1 MTSITAA
8 APVASAHAQNLA
20 AMQQASAAQYNP
32 ADSLKQV
39 TAGKTTGAGAAEMA
53 RQQAVTRAQLTNAVS
68 PMGGN
73 KRVAANNEA
82 LKPSAEQAFEAPGLK
97 MKNDI
102 ARQARQEVKAAIE
115 ASFLQS
121 MMESTTGA
129 ARDKAMQA
137 GEAMARS
144 NDNLVLSMDMP
155 EASRAFRAEQEMS
168 TKRFEAQLAEL
179 RSMVMGQAY
188 GPAAGMDIR
197 A

>member
-53 RQQAVTRAQLTNAVS
+53 RQQAVTRAQTAAAVS
-68 PMGGN
+68 PMQGA

-129 ARDKAMQA
+129 ARDKAMEA

-144 NDNLVLSMDMP
+144 NDKVLSMDMP

-188 GPAAGMDIR
+188 GPTAGMDIR

>member
-1 MTSITAA
+1 MASITSA
-8 APVASAHAQNLA
+8 APVATAHAHNLA
-20 AMQQASAAQYNP
+20 AMQKASASQYNA

-39 TAGKTTGAGAAEMA
+39 TTGKTTGAGAAEMA
-53 RQQAVTRAQLTNAVS
+53 RQQAVTRAQLASAVS
-68 PMGGN
+68 PAGGSN
-73 KRVAANNEA
+73 RVAANNEA
-82 LKPSAEQAFEAPGLK
+82 LKPTDKQAFEAPGAK

-129 ARDKAMQA
+129 ARDKAMEA

-144 NDNLVLSMDMP
+144 NDKVLSMDMP

-188 GPAAGMDIR
+188 GPSAGIDIR

>member
-1 MTSITAA
+1 
-8 APVASAHAQNLA
+8 
-20 AMQQASAAQYNP
+20 
-32 ADSLKQV
+32 
-39 TAGKTTGAGAAEMA
+39 
-53 RQQAVTRAQLTNAVS
+53 
-68 PMGGN
+68 
-73 KRVAANNEA
+73 
-82 LKPSAEQAFEAPGLK
+82 
-97 MKNDI
+97 
-102 ARQARQEVKAAIE
+102 
-115 ASFLQS
+115 

-179 RSMVMGQAY
+179 RSMVMGQSY
-188 GPAAGMDIR
+188 GPGGGMDVR